1 MINAVVMNLSRKVVG
16 SAAVVAWLRADCP
29 GIVYGPQESVIPDI
43 AEACGFKYVEHMIPV
58 FKKHHGNT
66 PSRYRANARLGM

>member
-1 MINAVVMNLSRKVVG
+1 MS
-16 SAAVVAWLRADCP
+16 
-29 GIVYGPQESVIPDI
+29 IPDI

-66 PSRYRANARLGM
+66 PSRYRTEARLGR